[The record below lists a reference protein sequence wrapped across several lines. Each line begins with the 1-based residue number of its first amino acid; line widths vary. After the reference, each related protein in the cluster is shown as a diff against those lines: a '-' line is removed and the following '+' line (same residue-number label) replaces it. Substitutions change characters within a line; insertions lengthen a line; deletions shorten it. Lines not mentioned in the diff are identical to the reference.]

1 MYIVRTRDNVLSK
14 AWSMHEVNALSLD
27 PDCFC
32 CRHSTSRDSS
42 IVEHPMLLKFIHD
55 KSRALGTI
63 FNKRDIDQIN

>member
-1 MYIVRTRDNVLSK
+1 
-14 AWSMHEVNALSLD
+14 MHEVNALSLD

-55 KSRALGTI
+55 KSRTLGAI
-63 FNKRDIDQIN
+63 FKKRYTDEINSKSLDQEVMERK